1 MTKKED
7 NTINLS
13 DKKVKFWT
21 DEINEETAEKKRDL
35 ERELEKKVD
44 EDIDSK
50 VSSFM
55 KELKLDKL
63 YKDHETNDKNLQDFL
78 NQKDLKEQQLREKKK
93 ESAKVFIDLFSRQA
107 KIHDWSNMYDHDHDI
122 EDFDRHIKNVCRT
135 EYFNELKKNTPEGKL
150 LQEIDGKRKA
160 MLRAL
165 NQPRLKFKEV
175 DFNAAMS
182 NGFNAI
188 GIEYKPIDIH
198 RANESEET
206 MN

>member
-1 MTKKED
+1 MSKRNED

-21 DEINEETAEKKRDL
+21 DQINEETSEKKRDL

-44 EDIDSK
+44 ENIDSK

-63 YKDHETNDKNLQDFL
+63 YKDHQTNDKNLQDFL

-93 ESAKVFIDLFSRQA
+93 ESAKVFIDLFNRQA

-122 EDFDRHIKNVCRT
+122 EDFDRHIKNVCRS

-165 NQPRLKFKEV
+165 NQPKLKFKEV

-188 GIEYKPIDIH
+188 GIEYKPIDIQE
-198 RANESEET
+198 ANKN

>member
-1 MTKKED
+1 
-7 NTINLS
+7 
-13 DKKVKFWT
+13 
-21 DEINEETAEKKRDL
+21 
-35 ERELEKKVD
+35 
-44 EDIDSK
+44 
-50 VSSFM
+50 
-55 KELKLDKL
+55 
-63 YKDHETNDKNLQDFL
+63 
-78 NQKDLKEQQLREKKK
+78 
-93 ESAKVFIDLFSRQA
+93 
-107 KIHDWSNMYDHDHDI
+107 
-122 EDFDRHIKNVCRT
+122 
-135 EYFNELKKNTPEGKL
+135 
-150 LQEIDGKRKA
+150 